1 MNWDLSLGQGAH
13 PINHAARLLLAF
25 GEDPYH
31 DIDPP
36 QTLNPKWLHV
46 SS

>member
-25 GEDPYH
+25 GEVELGVH

-36 QTLNPKWLHV
+36 QTLNPKP
-46 SS
+46 

>member
-25 GEDPYH
+25 GEDPY
-31 DIDPP
+31 DD
-36 QTLNPKWLHV
+36 PKWLHV